1 MLIARGDVDL
11 AIESCDRALGVDEI
25 ARRVGRGEAMR
36 WKGHALRRRGDVAE
50 ARRWYIRALS
60 LFFALGAKREENE
73 VREELG
79 RLEKRLEARS

>member
-1 MLIARGDVDL
+1 MLIA
-11 AIESCDRALGVDEI
+11 
-25 ARRVGRGEAMR
+25 
-36 WKGHALRRRGDVAE
+36 RGDVAE